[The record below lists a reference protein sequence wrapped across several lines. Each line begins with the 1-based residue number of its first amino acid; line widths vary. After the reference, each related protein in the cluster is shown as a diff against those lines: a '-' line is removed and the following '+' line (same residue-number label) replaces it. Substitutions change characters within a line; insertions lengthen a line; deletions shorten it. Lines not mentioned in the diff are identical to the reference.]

1 MIAFAEVNEL
11 LGVARPKGAND
22 SPLHFVDLVNK
33 GLPLRALERLS
44 TRIAPSDAAFKYRL
58 VPKATLARYATR
70 LNAAQSMR
78 IARIASIWTE
88 ARRVWGSDEET
99 RDFLFRPHQLLEGR
113 RPIDVA
119 IENELGG
126 QLVQDILGRLEYGS
140 AV

>member
-33 GLPLRALERLS
+33 GLPARALERLS
-44 TRIAPSDAAFKYRL
+44 TLVAPSDAAFKYRL
-58 VPKATLARYATR
+58 VPKATLARYGSR

-78 IARIASIWTE
+78 IARIASIWAA

-99 RDFLFRPHQLLEGR
+99 RDFLFRPHRLLEGR
-113 RPIDVA
+113 PPIDVA

-126 QLVQDILGRLEYGS
+126 QLVQDILGQLEYGS